1 MPKAKKVGNV
11 RMTKASPN
19 KKGKRRK
26 EDGRPKGTLKRYK
39 FEETRLG
46 FMLKYETPIVY
57 NILMNSLS
65 LFSAPTIEMIEIVC
79 QASNDS
85 SFRKP
90 KFKRYLNEY
99 ARTGLYCH
107 RPKRMT
113 PVRESY
119 YIRLRAVKMSAF
131 IKKNQKRINWLEK
144 TVCI

>member
-1 MPKAKKVGNV
+1 MTKAKKVKNV
-11 RMTKASPN
+11 RETKVIRYS
-19 KKGKRRK
+19 GKRRK
-26 EDGRPKGTLKRYK
+26 ENGRPKGTLKKYK

-57 NILMNSLS
+57 SLLMNALS
-65 LFSAPTIEMIEIVC
+65 PFFAPTIRMIEIVC

-113 PVRESY
+113 TIRKLY
-119 YIRLRAVKMSAF
+119 YIRLRAVKMTAF
-131 IKKNQKRINWLEK
+131 IKKNKKRINGLKK